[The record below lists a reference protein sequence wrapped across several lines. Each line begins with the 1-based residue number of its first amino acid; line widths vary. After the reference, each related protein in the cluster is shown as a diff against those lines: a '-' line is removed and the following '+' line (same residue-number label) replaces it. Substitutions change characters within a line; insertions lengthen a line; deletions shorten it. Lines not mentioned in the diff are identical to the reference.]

1 MVSKGSTNSKRLT
14 RKTTTCSFVYST
26 HVWNDQHKD
35 RPWNLTSDD
44 EDDVMLKQMTLIAA
58 VVLMEVIL
66 VPDFK
71 NAPDPE
77 DISVLRCGNWFYMR
91 NFPHFLKVLML
102 HVLNLICFGSAADE
116 EDDVMLKQ
124 MTLIAA
130 VVLWRLF

>member
-1 MVSKGSTNSKRLT
+1 MVTCAAMSLPTLSGQSPNASCFGSGI
-14 RKTTTCSFVYST
+14 
-26 HVWNDQHKD
+26 DAA
-35 RPWNLTSDD
+35 DD